1 LSIKNYIQKWCALIY
16 CKIQDKEAIM
26 QDAISFSNVSKIYRI
41 PSILPWQKTKKI
53 SALHDISFSCPEGK
67 ISCLLGPNG
76 AGKTT
81 VIKILAG
88 LVSNDGG
95 EIRLHGM
102 PFIESMKQDSIKV
115 GVMASN
121 DRSFYWRLTG
131 RQNLEFFCALYGF
144 KKQEI
149 KKIVSDTQIEMGIEQ
164 EADKPFR
171 MYSTGIKQKFLLAR
185 ALLRDPDILLLDE
198 PTSHIDPIAKD
209 AIHAIIRE
217 NFIRKRNVTVLL
229 CTHDLYE
236 VQKLADYIILL
247 NAGKVVAEG
256 TPARI
261 KSMINPGISF
271 VIEFSRMPG
280 NNWTRRLPI
289 TIIRR
294 GRGMIECTA
303 RNKKGISSAI
313 DAAVRHGGMVTGCA
327 ERDESIVEIFSRLSQ
342 GGAS

>member
-1 LSIKNYIQKWCALIY
+1 M
-16 CKIQDKEAIM
+16 KEAIM
-26 QDAISFSNVSKIYRI
+26 PDAISFSNVSKIYRI

-53 SALHDISFSCPEGK
+53 LALQDINFSCPKGK

-95 EIRLHGM
+95 AIHLHGL
-102 PFIESMKQDSIKV
+102 PFIESMKRDSVKI

-144 KKQEI
+144 KKHEI
-149 KKIVSDTQIEMGIEQ
+149 KKIVSNIQEELGIEQ

-209 AIHAIIRE
+209 AIHTIIRE
-217 NFIRKRNVTVLL
+217 NFIRKRNVTILL

-236 VQKLADYIILL
+236 VQRLADYIILL
-247 NAGKVVAEG
+247 NTGRVVAEG
-256 TPARI
+256 TPARL
-261 KSMINPGISF
+261 KSMINPGTSF
-271 VIEFSRMPG
+271 VMKFSRMPG
-280 NNWTRRLPI
+280 TNWARRLPI
-289 TIIRR
+289 TIIRQDR
-294 GRGMIECTA
+294 GRIECVA
-303 RNKKGISSAI
+303 RNKKGISAAI
-313 DAAVRHGGMVTGCA
+313 DAAVHHGGKVTGCE

>member
-1 LSIKNYIQKWCALIY
+1 
-16 CKIQDKEAIM
+16 M
-26 QDAISFSNVSKIYRI
+26 PDAISFSNVSKIYRI

-53 SALHDISFSCPEGK
+53 SALQDVSFSCPRGK

-102 PFIESMKQDSIKV
+102 PFFEAMKQDSIKI

-131 RQNLEFFCALYGF
+131 RQNLEFFSALYGF
-144 KKQEI
+144 KKHEI
-149 KKIVSDTQIEMGIEQ
+149 KKIVSGLQTEMGIEH

-209 AIHAIIRE
+209 AIHTIIRE
-217 NFIRKRNVTVLL
+217 NFIRKRNVTILL

-236 VQKLADYIILL
+236 VQRLADYIILL
-247 NAGKVVAEG
+247 NDGSVVAEG
-256 TPARI
+256 TPARL
-261 KSMINPGISF
+261 KSMINPGLSF
-271 VIEFSRMPG
+271 VIEFSRMPAG
-280 NNWTRRLPI
+280 NWTKRLKA
-289 TIIRR
+289 TIIRQD
-294 GRGMIECTA
+294 RGMIECMA
-303 RNKKGISSAI
+303 RDKKDISAAI
-313 DAAVRHGGMVTGCA
+313 DAAVRHGGKVTGCE
-327 ERDESIVEIFSRLSQ
+327 ERDESIVEIFSRLSR
-342 GGAS
+342 GGAA

>member
-1 LSIKNYIQKWCALIY
+1 
-16 CKIQDKEAIM
+16 M
-26 QDAISFSNVSKIYRI
+26 PDAISFTNVSKIYRI

-53 SALHDISFSCPEGK
+53 SALQNVSFSCPQGK

-95 EIRLHGM
+95 WIHLRGM
-102 PFIESMKQDSIKV
+102 SLIESMKRDSVKI

-131 RQNLEFFCALYGF
+131 RQNLEFFSALYGY
-144 KKQEI
+144 KKHEI
-149 KKIVSDTQIEMGIEQ
+149 KKIVSDIQGELNIEQ
-164 EADKPFR
+164 ESDKPFR

-185 ALLRDPDILLLDE
+185 ALLQNPDILLLDE

-209 AIHAIIRE
+209 AIHTIIRE
-217 NFIRKRNVTVLL
+217 NFIRKRKATVLL

-236 VQKLADYIILL
+236 VQQLAEYIILL
-247 NAGKVVAEG
+247 NTGKVVAEG
-256 TPARI
+256 TPARL

-280 NNWTRRLPI
+280 SNWAKRLPI
-289 TIIRR
+289 TIIRQDH
-294 GRGMIECTA
+294 GTIECMA
-303 RNKKGISSAI
+303 RNKKGISAAI
-313 DAAVRHGGMVTGCA
+313 DAAVRHGGRVTGCE
-327 ERDESIVEIFSRLSQ
+327 ERDESIIEIFSRLSQ